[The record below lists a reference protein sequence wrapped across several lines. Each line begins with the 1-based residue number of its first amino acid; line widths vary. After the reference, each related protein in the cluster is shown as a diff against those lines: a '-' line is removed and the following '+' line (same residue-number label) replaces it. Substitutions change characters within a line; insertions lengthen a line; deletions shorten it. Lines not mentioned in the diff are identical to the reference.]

1 MAVRN
6 EAACS
11 KYLCASVWASSFNS
25 VKLKSVATVR
35 EGKKWLSFGRNRH
48 SARCRV
54 GFCLPPAGR
63 GSPLGAT
70 ASPALGVV
78 SALGGGL

>member
-1 MAVRN
+1 MV
-6 EAACS
+6 EFWE
-11 KYLCASVWASSFNS
+11 KPPLCKVS
-25 VKLKSVATVR
+25 
-35 EGKKWLSFGRNRH
+35 GGI
-48 SARCRV
+48 
-54 GFCLPPAGR
+54 LPPAAGR